1 MEMKQSKLTHGS
13 LFSGIGGF
21 ELGAEMA
28 GINTLWNCEFE
39 EHKRKVLK
47 RHFHDAIQ
55 YTDVC
60 TTVYPPY
67 VDIISGGFPCQD
79 ISIANVSKKIGKM
92 EKLKESMENVL
103 DYGNNIKEFWGKLDL
118 NTSCLKTAQCSLF
131 EDSSKSFAT
140 FPKSGMMRNGNVY
153 RLRNL
158 GSITEENVFTALPTP
173 AKSDAKVVLKSSVQ
187 YKRYYM
193 KGHQD
198 KALYQFQLNGLTAN
212 QAMMM
217 YEWMMGFPM
226 DWTREE

>member
-1 MEMKQSKLTHGS
+1 MKQNKLTHGS

-28 GINTLWNCEFE
+28 GIDTLWNCEFE

-47 RHFHDAIQ
+47 RHFPNAVQ

-60 TTVYPPY
+60 TTVDPPY

-79 ISIANVSKKIGKM
+79 ISIANVSNKKLWENGKVKGING
-92 EKLKESMENVL
+92 ERSGLWKEYKRILGEV
-103 DYGNNIKEFWGKLDL
+103 DL

-131 EDSSKSFAT
+131 EDSNKSFAT
-140 FPKSGMMRNGNVY
+140 FPKAGMMRNGNVY

-158 GSITEENVFTALPTP
+158 DSITEENVFTALPTP
-173 AKSDAKVVLKSSVQ
+173 AKSDAKVILKSSVQ

-226 DWTREE
+226 DWTKEE

>member
-1 MEMKQSKLTHGS
+1 
-13 LFSGIGGF
+13 
-21 ELGAEMA
+21 
-28 GINTLWNCEFE
+28 
-39 EHKRKVLK
+39 
-47 RHFHDAIQ
+47 
-55 YTDVC
+55 
-60 TTVYPPY
+60 
-67 VDIISGGFPCQD
+67 
-79 ISIANVSKKIGKM
+79 M

-140 FPKSGMMRNGNVY
+140 FPKAGMMRNGNVY

>member
-1 MEMKQSKLTHGS
+1 MFQIKN
-13 LFSGIGGF
+13 F
-21 ELGAEMA
+21 
-28 GINTLWNCEFE
+28 
-39 EHKRKVLK
+39 
-47 RHFHDAIQ
+47 
-55 YTDVC
+55 
-60 TTVYPPY
+60 
-67 VDIISGGFPCQD
+67 
-79 ISIANVSKKIGKM
+79 GKM

-212 QAMMM
+212 QAMIM
-217 YEWMMGFPM
+217 YEWMMGFPVN
-226 DWTREE
+226 WTKEE